1 MGDKNLYFR
10 PDVAYGAV
18 SEDFIPIDLGLSRVE
33 KHRGKTEFSS
43 PLLPSHGQVV
53 APFGSAS
60 AEYCLTRLYLE

>member
-33 KHRGKTEFSS
+33 KHRGKTEFSL
-43 PLLPSHGQVV
+43 PLPSHGQVV
-53 APFGSAS
+53 AAFGSAS
-60 AEYCLTRLYLE
+60 AGYCLTRLYLE